1 MILIDEETKCLSC
14 GAAPPLEA
22 VSAGHEGIHDHP
34 HRVDHEHSHDHSA
47 AAEGAE
53 LLRKLGVLLPHW
65 IEHNA
70 EHAGSFRAWAEE
82 ARASGAEHLAA
93 HIEEAARRTEVT
105 NGHLEGAVEHVDASI
120 SDHGP
125 LHHHHF

>member
-1 MILIDEETKCLSC
+1 MSVLWRRTAPGGGFSGTRGNSRSPSSC
-14 GAAPPLEA
+14 R
-22 VSAGHEGIHDHP
+22 S
-34 HRVDHEHSHDHSA
+34 RKSHDHSA

-105 NGHLEGAVEHVDASI
+105 NGHLEGAVEQVDASI
-120 SDHGP
+120 SNHGP